1 MNEVR
6 LRERID
12 RHDVPLLVIRRLSK
26 RKREITKRRNTMKE
40 WIRNAGMKW
49 VFPLLFAFLFLPAIG
64 AKADAEATYKA
75 KCAGCHGADGV
86 GSTAAGKAMK
96 VRDFH
101 SPEVQKETDAELTDI
116 IANGKNKMPKFS
128 DKLKD
133 TEIKELV
140 GYVRGLGKK

>member
-1 MNEVR
+1 
-6 LRERID
+6 
-12 RHDVPLLVIRRLSK
+12 
-26 RKREITKRRNTMKE
+26 MKE

-75 KCAGCHGADGV
+75 KCAGCHGPDGV
-86 GSTAAGKAMK
+86 GSTAEGKAMK

-133 TEIKELV
+133 SEIKELV